1 MNNIFEGVDTSPIDN
16 LFSVV
21 TKTAAIFIL
30 VPCIIALVISFLFKL
45 SRRTASFLI
54 SLFGLIGILIWLF
67 NIDKIN
73 DWLS

>member
-21 TKTAAIFIL
+21 TKTAAIFVL
-30 VPCIIALVISFLFKL
+30 APCIIAIVISYLFKF
-45 SRRTASFLI
+45 SKRTTGFLI
-54 SLFGLIGILIWLF
+54 SLFGLIGILIWLY

-73 DWLS
+73 DWLA